1 MTCSQHWK
9 PRFCAPSNAQTQEAR
24 NDKYDD
30 HDADDVENIHCALRF
45 RLCDFNV
52 KQRFHSLNKHW
63 WRSEVPETLQQRALD
78 ARKTSGQYYTLRR

>member
-1 MTCSQHWK
+1 MA
-9 PRFCAPSNAQTQEAR
+9 PCAPLANEHVVTGMVFLKGGCQSVRQAFSVIIHSDVQTQEAR

-52 KQRFHSLNKHW
+52 KQRFHPSNKHG
-63 WRSEVPETLQQRALD
+63 WRSEVP
-78 ARKTSGQYYTLRR
+78 